1 MDAVS
6 SGRRVSL
13 VAWILSKEAEPQSSP
28 FWDDAQSTHE
38 HVLVDAGRARMAG
51 RNFPRELE
59 LHTLMILGNVVM
71 RQGNWSRLLELS
83 AAQVNLSQQI
93 HGRSGVLD
101 DTVSVLFPARPAT
114 YHVRVTNLTMDPFC
128 MTLGAACQGEI
139 LGTALLRFSVA
150 ARHLAQD
157 DSLPERTAEQA
168 RAGCDR
174 ATRLMANREAAV
186 KCRRD
191 WDEYLGSDRMSE
203 EGLA

>member
-1 MDAVS
+1 MFPSYEVHAVDAVS

-13 VAWILSKEAEPQSSP
+13 VAWILSKEADPQSSP

-114 YHVRVTNLTMDPFC
+114 YHVRVTNLKNGSLLYDAWCCLPGRDPRDGALAVQRGC
-128 MTLGAACQGEI
+128 KTLGAGR
-139 LGTALLRFSVA
+139 LV
-150 ARHLAQD
+150 
-157 DSLPERTAEQA
+157 A
-168 RAGCDR
+168 RAHRR
-174 ATRLMANREAAV
+174 AGTSRV
-186 KCRRD
+186 
-191 WDEYLGSDRMSE
+191 
-203 EGLA
+203 

>member
-83 AAQVNLSQQI
+83 AVES
-93 HGRSGVLD
+93 R
-101 DTVSVLFPARPAT
+101 
-114 YHVRVTNLTMDPFC
+114 
-128 MTLGAACQGEI
+128 GAA
-139 LGTALLRFSVA
+139 A
-150 ARHLAQD
+150 
-157 DSLPERTAEQA
+157 
-168 RAGCDR
+168 
-174 ATRLMANREAAV
+174 ATRAAAEAPPTESGTLRWRPCSSAFLT
-186 KCRRD
+186 KN
-191 WDEYLGSDRMSE
+191 
-203 EGLA
+203 A